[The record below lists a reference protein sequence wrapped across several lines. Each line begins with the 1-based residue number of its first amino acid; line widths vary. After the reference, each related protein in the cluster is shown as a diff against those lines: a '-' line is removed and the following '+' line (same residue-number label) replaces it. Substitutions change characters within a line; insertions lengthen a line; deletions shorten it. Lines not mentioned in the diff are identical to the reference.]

1 MLRPIPSP
9 GGSNVTPMAAAEVP
23 PVVVA
28 PPHVSGA
35 QRFLAR
41 AMYVFFARPILFL
54 LPALVITAFGMYQ
67 ATSEPDEYR
76 SIGSLSVSESTVLAN
91 QTPAARG
98 VTGAE
103 SPAAT
108 TALQFNELMQTD
120 GFVNQVIDGASLK
133 AALNLGFISLDG
145 VRKHVYA
152 VAAGDQLMRI
162 IASAEQPDTARA
174 LAQSAIT
181 TYKTRVITDEV
192 GGSGVA
198 ETFWNDQ
205 LDDYKNQLDAAN
217 AALQTFLTD
226 HPDPVR
232 GERPSAELQ
241 QIETLRDDVTRTQT
255 RFDAA
260 LNNREQARLA
270 SVISSADI
278 DQRLRV
284 LDEPTVPSVPESGLR
299 DLLLTVVIFG
309 ALGVMMSLVAVAV
322 ATLLE
327 RSILSAADLERLGA
341 PVRAVVPRAKRMNL
355 DGRRLAVVKSEP
367 QSPTMLSAG

>member
-1 MLRPIPSP
+1 
-9 GGSNVTPMAAAEVP
+9 
-23 PVVVA
+23 
-28 PPHVSGA
+28 
-35 QRFLAR
+35 
-41 AMYVFFARPILFL
+41 MYVFFARPILFL

-91 QTPAARG
+91 QTPTARG
-98 VTGAE
+98 VNGVE

-120 GFVNQVIDGASLK
+120 GFVNQIIDGASLK

-162 IASAEQPDTARA
+162 IAVAEQPDTAKA

-217 AALQTFLTD
+217 AALQTYLTD

-232 GERPSAELQ
+232 GGDRPASEAQ
-241 QIETLRDDVTRTQT
+241 QIETLRDDVTRAQT

-284 LDEPTVPSVPESGLR
+284 LDEPTAPSVPESGLR

-355 DGRRLAVVKSEP
+355 EARRLAVVKSEP